1 MKEVLAQVLFRQA
14 ARVIPP
20 VFRRLEEVLPL
31 LLHTVEN
38 YSDECI
44 VWYLLRTYRLL
55 SEYLMV
61 HRE

>member
-1 MKEVLAQVLFRQA
+1 MKEVLAQVLFRQV

-20 VFRRLEEVLPL
+20 VFRRLEVALLL

-44 VWYLLRTYRLL
+44 VWYLPQTYRQL
-55 SEYLMV
+55 SEYLMAR
-61 HRE
+61 RE